1 MNKLYLV
8 GAFALA
14 VTCMFAGSV
23 TAQPADDPATCAVSA
38 TVDNIME
45 WEGNFAAIDLGHIT
59 AQATVLTGTAAITLW
74 INGDIHITA
83 DNTSAAQLHE
93 TDDTLV
99 TAYGIAYDG
108 DGSTATGGSTVA
120 YTAYDSFLTTASVV
134 THFDEDGA
142 VEVTLSARAA
152 NDTDNVADAG
162 SYTAVQTLTASWGS
176 S

>member
-1 MNKLYLV
+1 MNRLYVV
-8 GAFALA
+8 GAFVLA
-14 VTCMFAGSV
+14 IVCVFASSV
-23 TAQPADDPATCAVSA
+23 AAQPADDDATCAVSA

-45 WEGNFAAIDLGHIT
+45 WEGNFAAIDLGNIT

-74 INGDIHITA
+74 INGDVHITA
-83 DNTSAAQLHE
+83 DNTAAALLTE

-99 TAYGIAYDG
+99 TQYGIAYDG
-108 DGSTATGGSTVA
+108 DGTTATGGSTVA
-120 YTAYDSFLTTASVV
+120 YTAYDSFLTTASEV